1 MKSVRSEKRV
11 DSACLLKGRLV
22 GLLIYIG
29 DNYIT
34 EDTKDPRESADAGL
48 GIKECCCIKDRIFE
62 ITEMPEVV
70 RQESLTILFHL
81 QMSLKVALCQIFNH
95 NK

>member
-11 DSACLLKGRLV
+11 DSACLLRGRSV
-22 GLLIYIG
+22 DLLIYTS
-29 DNYIT
+29 DDYIT

-48 GIKECCCIKDRIFE
+48 GIKECCCIKDRTFE

-70 RQESLTILFHL
+70 RQESLTVCERGKHYGTEYVKCWK
-81 QMSLKVALCQIFNH
+81 SS
-95 NK
+95 